1 MVSVVINVALKVL
14 LMDRYAQVGLAF
26 ATSVGVWVNFALLVA
41 FAVRRKLI
49 AFDDRLRSSSIKLA
63 VAGGVLALGRLPPPA
78 PVMRLCESLGSLRF
92 VAALA
97 ILGTLSAVVY
107 GGAVLVLLGP
117 PWFRAFG
124 SRPAR

>member
-1 MVSVVINVALKVL
+1 
-14 LMDRYAQVGLAF
+14 
-26 ATSVGVWVNFALLVA
+26 VNFALLVG

-49 AFDDRLRSSSIKLA
+49 AFDDRLRSSSVKLA
-63 VAGGVLALGRLPPPA
+63 VAGCVLALVLLVA
-78 PVMRLCESLGSLRF
+78 TDPVMRLCESLGSPRF

-117 PWFRAFG
+117 RWFRAFG
-124 SRPAR
+124 SRPAL